1 MNIIRRGISL
11 VKQERLKQIRH
22 VLIFVRLEEKKRLKE
37 ITTSKL
43 RVKIKAINGMLCFM
57 FCKEEILSERMIK

>member
-11 VKQERLKQIRH
+11 VRQERLKTIRH

-37 ITTSKL
+37 IFTTS
-43 RVKIKAINGMLCFM
+43 
-57 FCKEEILSERMIK
+57 EIIVLHCHG

>member
-11 VKQERLKQIRH
+11 VRQERLKQIRH

-37 ITTSKL
+37 ITTS
-43 RVKIKAINGMLCFM
+43 
-57 FCKEEILSERMIK
+57 EIIVLHCHG